1 MIALESKD
9 DAVAKQHSGNTKTVK
24 PAHILH
30 TVSGFPSPFRQSED
44 LFKRSYNAIRT
55 KYRALRNHA

>member
-30 TVSGFPSPFRQSED
+30 TVSGFPSPFRQSVD
-44 LFKRSYNAIRT
+44 LFKRSYNAI
-55 KYRALRNHA
+55 